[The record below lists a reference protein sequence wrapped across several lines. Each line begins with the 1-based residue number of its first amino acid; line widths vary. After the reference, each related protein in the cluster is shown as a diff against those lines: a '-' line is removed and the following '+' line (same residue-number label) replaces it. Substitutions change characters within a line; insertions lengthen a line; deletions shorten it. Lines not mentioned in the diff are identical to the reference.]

1 MVTSRPTCQRMQKM
15 PTNSSYC
22 FYQASSNL
30 TGHVSGLYLN
40 VSNGYGVF
48 CSAQDVDI
56 DIAVLTTVETDEAE
70 ASGDLEAYVSAH
82 AEMFTRLTDPDRQRA
97 VINLDGV

>member
-1 MVTSRPTCQRMQKM
+1 
-15 PTNSSYC
+15 
-22 FYQASSNL
+22 
-30 TGHVSGLYLN
+30 VSGLFLR
-40 VSNGYGVF
+40 VSNGNGVF

-82 AEMFTRLTDPDRQRA
+82 AENANKFIVL
-97 VINLDGV
+97 LLSGLL